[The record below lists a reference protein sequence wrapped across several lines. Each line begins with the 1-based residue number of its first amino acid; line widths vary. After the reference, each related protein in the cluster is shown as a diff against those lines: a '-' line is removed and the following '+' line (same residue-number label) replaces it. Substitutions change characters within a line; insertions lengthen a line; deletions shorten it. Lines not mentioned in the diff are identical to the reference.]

1 MEAAK
6 PARVCLRGRKWY
18 DGQTLKDRL
27 IIYAVRL
34 LVILAAV
41 GVGHISVELFSGS
54 GKGCAEEHC
63 EPEQ

>member
-1 MEAAK
+1 MRR
-6 PARVCLRGRKWY
+6 PKWY
-18 DGQTLKDRL
+18 DGHNLRDRL
-27 IIYAVRL
+27 IIYAGRL

-54 GKGCAEEHC
+54 GKGCVEEHC

>member
-1 MEAAK
+1 VNES
-6 PARVCLRGRKWY
+6 KWY
-18 DGQTLKDRL
+18 DGKTLGDRL

-41 GVGHISVELFSGS
+41 GVGHISDEIFGDSYS
-54 GKGCAEEHC
+54 GCAEEHC